1 MVRPLFQGIAAILA
15 AGPILVVVN
24 GAPRA
29 PGFRRI
35 EDAEA
40 PRVHELGSRSVDTNR
55 RHQEIAPERRIVAHG
70 YALDAFRIRK
80 DALAFDQF
88 GHPDWLFPGAGTR
101 EKFLSGVIGKPGL
114 WDAGPGAVPGV
125 HIRG

>member
-1 MVRPLFQGIAAILA
+1 MVRPLFQGIVAILA

-29 PGFRRI
+29 PRFRRI

-40 PRVHELGSRSVDTNR
+40 SGVHDLGSRPVNTDR
-55 RHQEIAPERRIVAHG
+55 RHQEIATECGIVAHG

-80 DALAFDQF
+80 DALAPGQF
-88 GHPDWLFPGAGTR
+88 GHPDWLTIGAGASEELVR
-101 EKFLSGVIGKPGL
+101 VAIGNPVLGH
-114 WDAGPGAVPGV
+114 AG
-125 HIRG
+125 